1 MKKTVWIY
9 LSCFCLL
16 FFLFSAVYYFSY
28 RNLELELAEYESRRK
43 AETSEEHTQSSEESS
58 EPESAAAAG
67 GQEELRIN
75 DEMLYIA
82 QSYNEADGILT
93 ETILPMPLD
102 FLGMTREELV
112 DYLKGNGGGKTLVSF
127 SSARLVVRSR
137 ESVDPGN
144 YRFLLILE
152 EGYLKIYYS
161 DRSCNGHGGH
171 LGDVSACYEGLNGL
185 ALLVDTGGTGQDN
198 SINVI
203 HSCNGVK
210 CLLQLSVHI
219 GAQCVHCLHMFDGNN
234 CYVTLFLYLYVSHW

>member
-28 RNLELELAEYESRRK
+28 RNLELEKQLELAEYESRRK

-93 ETILPMPLD
+93 
-102 FLGMTREELV
+102 
-112 DYLKGNGGGKTLVSF
+112 
-127 SSARLVVRSR
+127 
-137 ESVDPGN
+137 
-144 YRFLLILE
+144 
-152 EGYLKIYYS
+152 
-161 DRSCNGHGGH
+161 
-171 LGDVSACYEGLNGL
+171 
-185 ALLVDTGGTGQDN
+185 
-198 SINVI
+198 
-203 HSCNGVK
+203 
-210 CLLQLSVHI
+210 
-219 GAQCVHCLHMFDGNN
+219 
-234 CYVTLFLYLYVSHW
+234 

>member
-28 RNLELELAEYESRRK
+28 RNLELEKQLELAEYESRRK

-161 DRSCNGHGGH
+161 DRS
-171 LGDVSACYEGLNGL
+171 DVYMETYITEDELPKDEAAVLKKGYY
-185 ALLVDTGGTGQDN
+185 VK
-198 SINVI
+198 
-203 HSCNGVK
+203 GVK
-210 CLLQLSVHI
+210 E
-219 GAQCVHCLHMFDGNN
+219 
-234 CYVTLFLYLYVSHW
+234 LYDYLESLTS